1 MFSVPPLVG
10 LTSFLSYFSVPCS
23 ATGNI
28 IAASESVIAR
38 LPASKR
44 RRIHVD
50 AAFKACIPLWLSGGI
65 IGSPR
70 GRPGFGSRSD
80 GIYIYAA
87 NALLCKSP
95 EGDCRDAFCSQRA
108 RSTRL
113 PATEHRFYGSR
124 ASLAKENGVF
134 SAPLNLGDFHSS
146 HILAFCRRSEN
157 ANHSVCSPRGN
168 CRRVFC
174 CPRAR
179 GTGLQANASVDNTRV
194 DFVYVS
200 SLWSSGRFLD
210 LRAGDRRFES
220 QAGRQKIFMPPNA
233 NHSVCSPRGNYR
245 RVFAA
250 HEHGR

>member
-1 MFSVPPLVG
+1 MFLVPPLVG
-10 LTSFLSYFSVPCS
+10 LTSFLSHFSVPCS

-28 IAASESVIAR
+28 IAASESVTR

-44 RRIHVD
+44 RRIHLD

-65 IGSPR
+65 ISYPR
-70 GRPGFGSRSD
+70 GGPGFGSRSS

-124 ASLAKENGVF
+124 ASLAKGEWSVF
-134 SAPLNLGDFHSS
+134 SPAETGRFPLFSHSG
-146 HILAFCRRSEN
+146 I
-157 ANHSVCSPRGN
+157 
-168 CRRVFC
+168 
-174 CPRAR
+174 
-179 GTGLQANASVDNTRV
+179 LQAS
-194 DFVYVS
+194 
-200 SLWSSGRFLD
+200 
-210 LRAGDRRFES
+210 E
-220 QAGRQKIFMPPNA
+220 NA

-245 RVFAA
+245 RVFLLPTSTWYRPTSKRQC
-250 HEHGR
+250 G